1 MIITQRIKGVNSV
14 PVECEDFEIIN
25 VLKWSGSRW
34 KTLCP
39 YYLRTDG
46 KEENHNPGNVLFENF
61 YQGSKV
67 YETVYE
73 NEVYPSVFQ
82 KGNPSYLWWKFLPV
96 NHYGDQ
102 LLDSTDS
109 LNYDFYYRWRD
120 SLWNCQKPVRYP
132 NKFHRKARVM
142 FSLSVSREGV
152 ERRLDYITSRKELYV
167 NEYIRLVRKT
177 AEYKVLLRKLK
188 KGENLQ
194 ICEVDVPA
202 NGKKGEYGKDCDED
216 DICILSLEKLEI
228 LMSDPTEAFGHG
240 LCLAYAL
247 FQDTYPI
254 PEA

>member
-1 MIITQRIKGVNSV
+1 MIISQRIKGVNSV

-25 VLKWSGSRW
+25 VLKWSNSRW

-82 KGNPSYLWWKFLPV
+82 KGNPAYLWWKFSPL
-96 NHYGDQ
+96 NSYGDNLVDSKEDDSKEEEDAQ
-102 LLDSTDS
+102 DSTT
-109 LNYDFYYRWRD
+109 LNYDLYYRWRD
-120 SLWNCQKPVRYP
+120 SLWSCQKPVRYP
-132 NKFHRKARVM
+132 NKFHRKSRVM

-152 ERRLDYITSRKELYV
+152 ERRLDYITSRKELYL

-177 AEYKVLLRKLK
+177 QEYKVLLRKLK

-194 ICEVDVPA
+194 ICEIDVPA
-202 NGKKGEYGKDCDED
+202 NGKR
-216 DICILSLEKLEI
+216 L
-228 LMSDPTEAFGHG
+228 
-240 LCLAYAL
+240 
-247 FQDTYPI
+247 
-254 PEA
+254 